1 MVNEKFS
8 QKFWL
13 KFSLTKLYVTIYFDD
28 YFLRQPIFLFKAYHC
43 FFRRKII
50 INIDLK
56 HLMYKKMPT
65 LISPSFYVPLFEMT
79 KLAKYILKTCKITI
93 KIHAFVFKNECKTLK
108 SAQNLWL
115 NFSPTKQ
122 VEISWPKFSQPKFSY
137 PNFLCTKLFVL
148 KVVGLASVGW

>member
-1 MVNEKFS
+1 MTKIFVNQIICNHLFRRLFFTS
-8 QKFWL
+8 
-13 KFSLTKLYVTIYFDD
+13 T
-28 YFLRQPIFLFKAYHC
+28 IFLFKAYHY

-93 KIHAFVFKNECKTLK
+93 KIHAFVFKNECKILK

-137 PNFLCTKLFVL
+137 PNFLCTKFFVL
-148 KVVGLASVGW
+148 KVLRIIDDYI